1 MTKLIEGFAHH
12 TIDENGVVINT
23 ETGHCKAQ
31 WLGANGYMHVDIQEF
46 GVAKKFAIHR
56 LLAINFIP
64 NPENKRTVNHKDGNK
79 LNNNLSNLEWATVA
93 ENVKHAYDNG
103 LQPYRRNYTL
113 EEYEIMLQSRF
124 LTGESITSISSS
136 CNQSLTQLSIHLREA
151 AERLGLLTE
160 YETQLILQK
169 AKRAK
174 ESGMKQRSV
183 ITLHMVD
190 TETNEV
196 LRVFSSVTEAKHYLD
211 KKSCGPISNVLAG
224 RQKSAYGY
232 FWVKL

>member
-1 MTKLIEGFAHH
+1 MTKLIEGFTHH

-46 GVAKKFAIHR
+46 GIAKKFAIHR

-64 NPENKRTVNHKDGNK
+64 NLENKRTVNHKDGNK
-79 LNNNLSNLEWATVA
+79 LNNTLSNLEWTTVA

-113 EEYEIMLQSRF
+113 EEYEGILQSKF
-124 LTGESITSISSS
+124 LKGESITSISTSY
-136 CNQSLTQLSIHLREA
+136 NQSLTQLSLHLREA
-151 AERLGLLTE
+151 AERLGLLAD
-160 YETQLILQK
+160 YENQLLVQK
-169 AKRAK
+169 AQRAK
-174 ESGMKQRSV
+174 STGLKQRNI

-190 TETNEV
+190 IETNEV
-196 LRVFSSVTEAKHYLD
+196 LHVFSSITEAKHYLG